1 MSTLF
6 AFIHHLAAFVLFAA
20 LVVEY
25 ILIKAEPFN
34 LYVARKIMRS
44 DLIYG
49 IASMILLA
57 AGLVRI
63 FYTEKGI
70 DYYLHSAPFLAKA
83 GLFLVTGL
91 LSIYPTVTFLS
102 WRNDL
107 RQDRVPALDA
117 VTLRRLKVVIH
128 AEMTGVML
136 IILCAALM
144 ARGVGVFG

>member
-34 LYVARKIMRS
+34 LYVARKILRADM
-44 DLIYG
+44 IYG
-49 IASMILLA
+49 IASVILLT
-57 AGLVRI
+57 AGLVRVV
-63 FYTEKGI
+63 YLEKGI

-83 GLFLVTGL
+83 GLYLAVGL

-102 WRNDL
+102 WRAEL
-107 RQDRVPALDA
+107 KADRVPALDA
-117 VTLRRLKVVIH
+117 VTLRRLKIVIH
-128 AEMTGVML
+128 AEMTGAVL
-136 IILCAALM
+136 IMLCAALM

>member
-1 MSTLF
+1 MAALF

-25 ILIKAEPFN
+25 ILIKAEPG
-34 LYVARKIMRS
+34 LYNARKILRADM
-44 DLIYG
+44 IYG
-49 IASMILLA
+49 IASLILLA

-63 FYTEKGI
+63 IYLEKGV
-70 DYYLHSAPFLAKA
+70 DYYLHSMPFLAKA
-83 GLFLVTGL
+83 GLFLAMGL

-102 WRNDL
+102 WRKDL

-117 VTLRRLKVVIH
+117 VKLRRLKIVIH